1 MNKPFFSVII
11 PTYNR
16 KSVIED
22 TIDSVLSQQY
32 IDYEIIVVDDGSSDN
47 TAEFL
52 KEKYDKKITILR
64 IPNSER
70 GKARNTGT
78 AKALGDYIYFLD
90 SDDLLYPNHL
100 QQAFAFIES
109 KDNPEWIFQEYEFLN
124 KKSGKTSSVNY
135 NKQAPIKSLVVKG
148 NFLSCHG
155 VFLRRDIALKH
166 PFEENRDMAGS
177 EDYALWLRLA
187 ARYPLFVNHKVTSA
201 LVQHDARSVF
211 NFSPEKLIIRKELM
225 LKYVLSDEKFN
236 QRFSDLTS
244 ELIANTYSYLAL
256 HLAMINSKKAA
267 LKFLFKSIRASGS
280 SIFTRRTLAILKHLI
295 N

>member
-1 MNKPFFSVII
+1 MGNIFFSVII
-11 PTYNR
+11 PSYNR
-16 KSVIED
+16 RDLIGE
-22 TIDSVLSQQY
+22 TIYSVLHQSFK
-32 IDYEIIVVDDGSSDN
+32 DFEIIVVDDGSTDN
-47 TAEFL
+47 TKLYIEETFN
-52 KEKYDKKITILR
+52 EKVRVIS
-64 IPNSER
+64 IPNCER
-70 GKARNTGT
+70 GKARNSGT
-78 AKALGDYIYFLD
+78 AEALGAYIYFLD

-124 KKSGKTSSVNY
+124 KKSGKTSSVTY
-135 NKQAPIKSLVVKG
+135 NKQYPIKSLVSKG

-187 ARYPLFVNHKVTSA
+187 ARYPLFINHKVTSA

-225 LKYVLSDEKFN
+225 LKYVLSDDKFN

-267 LKFLFKSIRASGS
+267 LKYLFKSIRTSGS